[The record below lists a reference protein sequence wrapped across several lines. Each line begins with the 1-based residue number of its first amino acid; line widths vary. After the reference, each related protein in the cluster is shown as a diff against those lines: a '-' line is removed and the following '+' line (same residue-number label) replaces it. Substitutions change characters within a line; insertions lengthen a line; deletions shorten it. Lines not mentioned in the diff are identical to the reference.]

1 MTINPGQMLQ
11 GRYRIAGLLGQGGM
25 GAVYRAWD
33 VRLEGAVALKEMVPP
48 PELDEAELHQMREQ
62 FKQEA
67 VMLRRLNHTNL
78 VRVIDFFEEAEN
90 TYLVMDFVE
99 GESLADRIQHAGK
112 IPEAVVLT
120 WAEQL
125 LDALAHCHNNNIL
138 HRDIKPQNVIIRP
151 NGQAVLVD
159 FGLIKVWNPSAPQT
173 KTLMRGMGTPEY
185 SPPEQYDARY
195 GHTDPRSDIYS
206 LGATL
211 YHALTGDAPPSA
223 STRIADPE
231 LYTQVWQQVK
241 GVSERTCHAIQK
253 SLELPRTQRWPSAE
267 AMAEALDLK
276 IANLDPSSKS
286 AKTQRSSR
294 KRKTRKTY
302 QGTIPLP
309 GVDTSASHRY
319 TERRFRGWWLAVSL
333 LILIGLGAG
342 GYFSGIFAN
351 VYTSLL
357 ASPTMT
363 PSLTPTTILTA
374 THTPA
379 PTHTPDATATG
390 AAATVIAA
398 AMTVGAP
405 TQTPTLTPSPTIT
418 PRPTRTPRKTST
430 PSVTP
435 SATGTLKP
443 TATATKA
450 PGSTLPT
457 ATPIATSPGGI
468 VTFEQMGTWQR
479 GDQPYGELSQ
489 TQEQV
494 HGGSYA
500 AKLNYDFPGTGDD
513 FVVFSQFRY
522 LAGTPNMFSAWVY
535 GDGSG
540 HFVNLWIQDA
550 QNEVWAVH
558 LGRVG
563 TAGWKQM
570 SGSLVP
576 GKPWPDGHVSGPDNG
591 VIDYPAK
598 FYALVLDRPDVGP
611 QTGRI
616 YIDDISA
623 WHSNEVT
630 PVTPQATTVPGAT
643 AVPTAA
649 PTAVPVSA
657 GEIGRIVFTVQTGET
672 YYLYSTDPSWN
683 YMQEIGQTDTN
694 NSTCAGGST
703 ASTLTGI
710 TVNLYGVNKCGIT
723 ARTDA
728 CSSPDGQYKV
738 ITNQV
743 NDSDHSLSIYTA
755 DESNH
760 WAYYQGPLN
769 RTVGIQWTPN
779 SRNVIFGVGNI
790 INIIQ
795 AGTDGYQQLTAY
807 IDNTWPVQLSPD
819 GSMLYYLQAVGSV
832 GATDVFIINVDGSGL
847 RNLTNAPVAFKQCP
861 RWRY

>member
-1 MTINPGQMLQ
+1 MLQ
-11 GRYRIAGLLGQGGM
+11 DRYRIAGLLGQGGM

-48 PELDEAELHQMREQ
+48 PELDEVELHQMREQ

-78 VRVIDFFEEAEN
+78 VRVIDFFEEAGN

-112 IPEAVVLT
+112 MPEAVVLA

-241 GVSERTCHAIQK
+241 GVSGRTCQAIQK
-253 SLELPRTQRWPSAE
+253 SLELPRTQRWLNTE
-267 AMAEALDLK
+267 AMAEALGLK
-276 IANLDPSSKS
+276 IKSLDLDSSQ
-286 AKTQRSSR
+286 TQRASR
-294 KRKTRKTY
+294 KSKTRKTY

-309 GVDTSASHRY
+309 GVGTGVAQR
-319 TERRFRGWWLAVSL
+319 TTQRRFRGWWLAVLL

-342 GYFSGIFAN
+342 GYFSGVFAN
-351 VYTSLL
+351 VYT
-357 ASPTMT
+357 AWFAT
-363 PSLTPTTILTA
+363 PPETPALIPTTTVTA

-379 PTHTPDATATG
+379 PTQTPDATATG

-398 AMTVGAP
+398 AMTIGAP
-405 TQTPTLTPSPTIT
+405 THTPTSTPSPTIT
-418 PRPTRTPRKTST
+418 PRPTMTPRKTST
-430 PSVTP
+430 PSATP
-435 SATGTLKP
+435 SVTETPKST
-443 TATATKA
+443 TATATKT

-457 ATPIATSPGGI
+457 AIPKATSPGAI

-494 HGGSYA
+494 YGGSYA
-500 AKLNYDFPGTGDD
+500 AKLTYNFPGTGDD
-513 FVVFSQFRY
+513 FVVFSQARS
-522 LAGTPNMFSAWVY
+522 LASTPNMFSAWVY

-540 HFVNLWIQDA
+540 QFLNLWIQDA
-550 QNEVWAVH
+550 QNEVWSVH

-591 VIDYPAK
+591 VVDYPVK
-598 FYALVLDRPDVGP
+598 FSALVLDRPDVGP

-616 YIDDISA
+616 YIDDILA
-623 WHSNEVT
+623 WRSNDVT
-630 PVTPQATTVPGAT
+630 AVTPQATTVPGAT

-649 PTAVPVSA
+649 PTAAPAPV
-657 GEIGRIVFTVQTGET
+657 GEIGRIIFTVQTGET
-672 YYLYSTDPSWN
+672 YYLYSTDPNWSN
-683 YMQEIGQTDTN
+683 MQEIGQTDSN
-694 NSTCAGGST
+694 NSTCTGGST

-728 CSSPDGQYKV
+728 CNSPDGQYKV
-738 ITNQV
+738 ITNQIA
-743 NDSDHSLSIYTA
+743 DSTLTLSIYTA
-755 DESNH
+755 DETAH
-760 WAYYQGPLN
+760 WAYFQGQLN

-779 SRNVIFGVGNI
+779 SQNVIFGVGNI

-795 AGTDGYQQLTAY
+795 AGTDGYHQLTAY
-807 IDNTWPVQLSPD
+807 IDNTWPAQLSPD

-832 GATDVFIINVDGSGL
+832 GATDIFIINLDGSGL

-861 RWRY
+861 RWRR